1 MIGNNTDVLKLASA
15 SLGMWL
21 CPWAGEGTGST
32 LPPTLCSMRLCCV
45 QCWAPHYG
53 KDIGSVS
60 REGQWSCEG
69 SGALSDGE
77 QMREWGWVSLEK
89 RMLREDLIA
98 LCSDLKGCCGEVGSV
113 SAPRNSDR
121 TRGDGLK
128 LHEGRFR
135 LDSRGSFLLRRSGDA
150 MTA

>member
-1 MIGNNTDVLKLASA
+1 MLLSTSRYGAHPEKGKEIVKGLEHKCYGEKLRE
-15 SLGMWL
+15 LG
-21 CPWAGEGTGST
+21 SF
-32 LPPTLCSMRLCCV
+32 
-45 QCWAPHYG
+45 
-53 KDIGSVS
+53 
-60 REGQWSCEG
+60 
-69 SGALSDGE
+69 
-77 QMREWGWVSLEK
+77 SLEK

-98 LCSDLKGCCGEVGSV
+98 LCSDLKGCCGEVGSA

-128 LHEGRFR
+128 LHDGRFR